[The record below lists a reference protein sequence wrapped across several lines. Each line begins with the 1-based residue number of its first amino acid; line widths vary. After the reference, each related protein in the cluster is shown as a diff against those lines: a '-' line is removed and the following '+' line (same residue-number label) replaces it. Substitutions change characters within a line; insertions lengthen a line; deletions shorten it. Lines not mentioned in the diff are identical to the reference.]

1 MHTEALLKRETK
13 AQESGN
19 KLAAIHRLLP
29 VVVPLTA
36 QSHPDPSKWNC
47 GPNAM
52 ASCPGP
58 STDFYGSLPLSR
70 HGHRCHPRLIL
81 ARSDQDASLT

>member
-1 MHTEALLKRETK
+1 MREESLLKRKTK

-19 KLAAIHRLLP
+19 QVAPIHRLLP

-47 GPNAM
+47 PSNAM
-52 ASCPGP
+52 AGSSGP
-58 STDFYGSLPLSR
+58 FTDFYESLPLRR
-70 HGHRCHPRLIL
+70 HGDRRPL
-81 ARSDQDASLT
+81 